1 LSSPD
6 TPRRPKNGQLL
17 SQRVFDELESA
28 IVRRELPP
36 GTHLVEDEIAVKLGV
51 SRTPVR
57 EAFRML
63 ARAQWLEL
71 QPHVGA
77 RVRHPSIQEVR
88 DLFQMREILDRG
100 ATEITATR
108 ATPEDVAGLREI
120 LRQGW
125 EAVEAADSELLADLN
140 FTFHGEIAR
149 MAGNELLLT
158 ILQEIVKQ
166 VRWHFTAVVI
176 PRRADS
182 WREHGAMVD
191 AIEAHE
197 AETAGR
203 LIVDHNRRTLEAYVS
218 AVVAGQA

>member
-1 LSSPD
+1 MA
-6 TPRRPKNGQLL
+6 KNGQLL

-36 GTHLVEDEIAVKLGV
+36 GTHLVEDEIAIRLGV

-77 RVRHPSIQEVR
+77 RVRHPSLEEVR

-100 ATEITATR
+100 ATEITAER
-108 ATPEDVAGLREI
+108 AQPDDVEN
-120 LRQGW
+120 LRQIVARGW
-125 EAVEAADSELLADLN
+125 EAVEEADSDRIADLN
-140 FTFHGEIAR
+140 FAFHGAIAAV
-149 MAGNELLLT
+149 AGNELLLSV
-158 ILQEIVKQ
+158 LEEIVKQ
-166 VRWHFTAVVI
+166 VRWHFTAVAL

-182 WREHGAMVD
+182 WREHEAIVD
-191 AIEAHE
+191 AIETHDPAL
-197 AETAGR
+197 AGE
-203 LIVDHNRRTLEAYVS
+203 LIVEHNRRTLEAYVG
-218 AVVAGQA
+218 ALVAGRA

>member
-1 LSSPD
+1 M
-6 TPRRPKNGQLL
+6 PKNGQLL

-36 GTHLVEDEIAVKLGV
+36 GTHLVEDDIAIRLGV

-71 QPHVGA
+71 EPHVGA

-100 ATEITATR
+100 ATEITAVS
-108 ATPEDVAGLREI
+108 ATPEDVAALRDI
-120 LRQGW
+120 VATGW
-125 EAVEAADSELLADLN
+125 QAVEAADSELLSDLN
-140 FTFHGEIAR
+140 FSFHGEIAR
-149 MAGNELLLT
+149 MAGNALLLT
-158 ILQEIVKQ
+158 VLREIVKQ
-166 VRWHFTAVVI
+166 VRWHFTAVAI

-182 WREHGAMVD
+182 WREHETIVA
-191 AIEAHE
+191 AIEAHDPE
-197 AETAGR
+197 RAGE
-203 LIVDHNRRTLEAYVS
+203 LIIEHNRRTLETYLA
-218 AVVAGQA
+218 AVVAGQV